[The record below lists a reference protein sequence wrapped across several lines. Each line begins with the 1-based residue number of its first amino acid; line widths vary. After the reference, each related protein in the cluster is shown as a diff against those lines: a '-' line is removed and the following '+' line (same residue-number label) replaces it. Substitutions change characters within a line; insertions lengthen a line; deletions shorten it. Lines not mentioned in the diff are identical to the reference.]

1 MITQRSTYQAE
12 NWTSNTKKPHQV
24 IPQSYFRY
32 EPISPSYD
40 PNEFVKNYNK
50 KSHQKFRQLRPAKKR
65 PYQWSFEFFLREWLE
80 LEGILPTLPTKT
92 KNSKKFC
99 QKSASQSRKILQ

>member
-1 MITQRSTYQAE
+1 M
-12 NWTSNTKKPHQV
+12 

-32 EPISPSYD
+32 EPISPTYD

-50 KSHQKFRQLRPAKKR
+50 KSHQKFRQLRPAKKK
-65 PYQWSFEFFLREWLE
+65 PYEWIFEFFLHGWLDSNE
-80 LEGILPTLPTKT
+80 ILTRLATKT
-92 KNSKKFC
+92 KISKKFC